1 MGTKGT
7 FNSVDLHLNIIDLS
21 LQVTL
26 CRLNVGEATLDLNRG
41 FIERVNLAL
50 KGNSHVLL
58 VNHFALENDSVI
70 LESLDTIN
78 DSLASSVLEVI
89 EICLNR
95 IDFGLEDVNVSL
107 DVCLSALNVGDFNL
121 DICRVALKLVHTI
134 LQVPSLALVSAKGSL
149 NSVNLRLDIV
159 NLLGKVVLRVS
170 DVCYIDLERFSLLLK
185 RVNVNSD
192 CHSVILQLR
201 KTAIKLISLI
211 ASIAVNTLE
220 SV

>member
-1 MGTKGT
+1 M
-7 FNSVDLHLNIIDLS
+7 
-21 LQVTL
+21 
-26 CRLNVGEATLDLNRG
+26 NRG